1 MKIPGITTE
10 RMTAIFSRQSKLQHR
25 VDAFSIKMIRNE
37 TDNVN
42 RVGIITGKKQISKS
56 AVIRNRA
63 DRRIKAAIQTVYP
76 QLKVKGKK
84 KVMKTGERSSFFF
97 SLGYDYLIFSQA
109 PVITMPWPKLLEQVQ
124 KSFSNLE
131 NKLIPKVQRK

>member
-10 RMTAIFSRQSKLQHR
+10 RMSAVFSKHSRFQCS
-25 VDAFSIKMIRNE
+25 VDAFSMKMFKNE

-42 RVGIITGKKQISKS
+42 RVGIITGKKKIGKS

-76 QLKVKGKK
+76 QLKVKGIL
-84 KVMKTGERSSFFF
+84 T
-97 SLGYDYLIFSQA
+97 
-109 PVITMPWPKLLEQVQ
+109 T
-124 KSFSNLE
+124 
-131 NKLIPKVQRK
+131 